1 MEAEPVADDVYPLLV
16 ACSLLVTYALLVADP
31 VDVSLTPVVEDP
43 TTVDSVAMDPVLVG
57 LLGKTVTPSA
67 DDVELGAGLVLEW
80 P

>member
-1 MEAEPVADDVYPLLV
+1 MEAEPVADDVYP
-16 ACSLLVTYALLVADP
+16 LLVTYALLVADP